1 MGGRS
6 ILIKSSLASLPMYYL
21 SLFPIPKGALQ
32 KITRIQRDFFWNGC
46 SEKKQFTQCHGPCWR
61 CPKYLEAWIWGTCSI
76 EIWHCFLN
84 GSGVS
89 SCPPLHYGRQSSMK
103 NMAIRMLSRVEI
115 SQYHLKKAHGKEYV
129 EPYFNILLQK
139 IWYFHVWEKR
149 LVIGNFILFCHDLWI
164 GNKPLKILCPRL
176 FSISTLPNG
185 LVSSLWFWDGRSWN
199 WSLSWVRTL
208 RPQDMIERSI
218 LQILLDKV
226 VLSPEN
232 SDSLVWRPKK
242 SGEFSVK
249 SFSMELA
256 KSYHN
261 GQNGIIKGVWNGL
274 VPHRI
279 EIFTWLT
286 LIRKIN
292 TKAKLASLGI
302 IPPNQ
307 STCILC
313 DQEVEILG
321 HLFLH
326 CIMARKIW
334 QWWLEIW
341 NVKGAFPS
349 SLRSMYD
356 QWLPPPLK
364 GKFF

>member
-1 MGGRS
+1 
-6 ILIKSSLASLPMYYL
+6 
-21 SLFPIPKGALQ
+21 
-32 KITRIQRDFFWNGC
+32 
-46 SEKKQFTQCHGPCWR
+46 
-61 CPKYLEAWIWGTCSI
+61 
-76 EIWHCFLN
+76 
-84 GSGVS
+84 
-89 SCPPLHYGRQSSMK
+89 
-103 NMAIRMLSRVEI
+103 
-115 SQYHLKKAHGKEYV
+115 
-129 EPYFNILLQK
+129 
-139 IWYFHVWEKR
+139 
-149 LVIGNFILFCHDLWI
+149 
-164 GNKPLKILCPRL
+164 
-176 FSISTLPNG
+176 
-185 LVSSLWFWDGRSWN
+185 
-199 WSLSWVRTL
+199 
-208 RPQDMIERSI
+208 MIERSI

-313 DQEVEILG
+313 DQEVEILD

-356 QWLPPPLK
+356 QWLPPTPLK
-364 GKFF
+364 GKFFFKNMGRYLLHHCVVYLEGKKHENFFYQKSSTPTAIQYLVLTH